1 MSPRPGGVIHDIGY
15 RHYDGPR
22 EPSSRTALHLFVTGL
37 RHAYGLGRSGRSKVL
52 PVLLGVLVLAP
63 AVVMVAMT
71 GVLGL
76 DEPPLTYVDYTNQV
90 YSLVSLFVAAQ
101 APVLFSRDL
110 RSRSIVLYLARPLG
124 STAFA
129 LVRWASLAVAT
140 LLFVVVPTT
149 LLWLGALLAGA
160 DAGEQTQEWL
170 KSLPLA
176 VLLSALLAGLTGVV
190 ASLAL
195 RRGFAV
201 VGSILVLVV
210 LTTVVLAVQE
220 ISADEG
226 ESTVGVVAGL
236 LSPWTLYRGLA
247 DSADAGITVATPP
260 DGAGGVLLYVVVAAL
275 VVAATLLV
283 LVRRFAKA
291 GR

>member
-1 MSPRPGGVIHDIGY
+1 M
-15 RHYDGPR
+15 
-22 EPSSRTALHLFVTGL
+22 
-37 RHAYGLGRSGRSKVL
+37 L
-52 PVLLGVLVLAP
+52 PFLLGALALAP

-76 DEPPLTYVDYTNQV
+76 DEPPLTYADYTNQV
-90 YSLVSLFVAAQ
+90 YLLVSIFVAAQ
-101 APVLFSRDL
+101 APVLFARDL

-124 STAFA
+124 SSAFA

-149 LLWLGALLAGA
+149 LLWLGSLLAGA
-160 DAGEQTQEWL
+160 DAGEQTQEWAR
-170 KSLPLA
+170 SLPLA
-176 VLLSALLAGLTGVV
+176 VLLSAGLAGITGVV

-201 VGSILVLVV
+201 VGSVLLLVV
-210 LTTVVLAVQE
+210 VTTVVITVQAIAAE
-220 ISADEG
+220 EG
-226 ESTVGVVAGL
+226 EDQVGVVAGL

-247 DSADAGITVATPP
+247 DVMDAGISVSTPP
-260 DGAGGVLLYVVVAAL
+260 EGAGAVALHLVVAAL
-275 VVAATLLV
+275 VLAVSLLV

>member
-1 MSPRPGGVIHDIGY
+1 MTPGTGGVIHDIGY
-15 RHYDGPR
+15 RHHDGPR
-22 EPSSRTALHLFVTGL
+22 ERSTRTALHLFVTGL

-52 PVLLGVLVLAP
+52 PLLLAFLTLAP
-63 AVVMVAMT
+63 AMVMVAMT
-71 GVLGL
+71 GVMGL
-76 DEPPLTYVDYTNQV
+76 DEPPLTYADYTNQT
-90 YSLVSLFVAAQ
+90 YTLVSLFVAAQ

-124 STAFA
+124 SAAFA

-160 DAGEQTQEWL
+160 DAGEQTGAWL
-170 KSLPLA
+170 RSLPLA
-176 VLLSALLAGLTGVV
+176 VLLSVLLAGITGLV
-190 ASLAL
+190 ASVAL

-201 VGSILVLVV
+201 VGSILVLIV
-210 LTTVVLAVQE
+210 LTTVIIAVQE
-220 ISADEG
+220 IAAEEG
-226 ESTVGVVAGL
+226 SPGVGVLAGV
-236 LSPWTLYRGLA
+236 LSPWTLFRGLA
-247 DSADAGITVATPP
+247 DSADAGLSVATPP
-260 DGAGGVLLYVVVAAL
+260 DGAGDVALHLVVAGL
-275 VVAATLLV
+275 VLAATLLG